1 MEISYKRAWRG
12 PLILCATSG
21 AFMSDTQASRFA
33 LVFIFVTMFVDTA
46 GLGIIIPVAPKIIS
60 QLTGQNMSGAAWWG
74 GWLQTAFAAML
85 FLFSPMIGNLSD
97 RFGRKPVL
105 IASLLFLGLD
115 YFITG
120 IAPTIWWLFVGRIL
134 SGIAG
139 ASYTTANAYIADVS
153 PPEKRAAN
161 FGLTGAAFGI
171 GFVVGPAIGG
181 LLGQYGVRL
190 PFFAAAALAVA
201 NGLFGLLVMKE
212 SLPLEKRRKFEL
224 WRANPVG
231 SLIALKRYPMVMG
244 FVAILVLMRLAHDAN
259 PVIWS
264 YYVYLK
270 FHWNTAQLGWA
281 LAFLGIVMAFVFGF
295 LTRIAIPK
303 LGEHRA
309 AIVGLMSGAI
319 GFAGYAFATQ
329 GWQMYPWML
338 VWALMGLAMPSINGI
353 ISRHVPDNEQ
363 GELQGAL
370 SSIGGITSIAAP
382 VLLTNVFA
390 YFTGPGTP
398 VYFPGAA
405 FFAAALMLALAALLL
420 GRAEREAGPELV
432 REGG

>member
-1 MEISYKRAWRG
+1 MTEQQ
-12 PLILCATSG
+12 T
-21 AFMSDTQASRFA
+21 ASRFA
-33 LVFIFVTMFVDTA
+33 LVFIFMTMFIDTV
-46 GLGIIIPVAPKIIS
+46 GLGIIIPVAPRIIAE
-60 QLTGQNMSGAAWWG
+60 LTGQGMSGAAKWG
-74 GWLQTAFAAML
+74 GWLQTSFAAML
-85 FLFSPMIGNLSD
+85 FLFSPLIGNLSD
-97 RFGRKPVL
+97 RYGRKPIL
-105 IASLLFLGLD
+105 ILSLLALGVD
-115 YFITG
+115 YLITG
-120 IAPTIWWLFVGRIL
+120 LAPTIGWLFIGRIL

-181 LLGQYGVRL
+181 LLGQYGLRL
-190 PFFAAAALAVA
+190 PFFVSAGLAVA
-201 NGLFGLLVMKE
+201 NALFGLVVMKE
-212 SLPLEKRRKFEL
+212 SLPPEKRRKFEL

-231 SLIALKRYPMVMG
+231 SLIALKRYPAVLA
-244 FVAILVLMRLAHDAN
+244 FVGIMVLMRIAHDAN

-270 FHWNTAQLGWA
+270 FHWTTAQLGYA
-281 LAFLGIVMAFVFGF
+281 MAFLGIVMAFVFGF

-309 AIVGLMSGAI
+309 AYIGLFAGAI

-329 GWQMYPWML
+329 GWMMYPWML
-338 VWALMGLAMPSINGI
+338 VWCLMGLAMPSINGI
-353 ISRHVPDNEQ
+353 ISQHVPATEQ

-370 SSIGGITSIAAP
+370 ASVGGITSVVAP
-382 VLLTNVFA
+382 VLLTSVFA
-390 YFTGPGTP
+390 YFTAADAP

-405 FFAAALMLALAALLL
+405 FLAAGLLLALAALLL
-420 GRAEREAGPELV
+420 LRIEREPVAQAAE
-432 REGG
+432 